1 MATALATARRWCN
14 DSEYAL
20 VAASAAGKDIAWTP
34 ALLRAKIERTRRLRD
49 KNRDAYRKLKRANR
63 AATGAKSGKQVTA
76 IAVAEKR
83 AKIFDET
90 LARFVAKLEKLNAAK
105 RMKALKSAV
114 VDALARKR
122 TAQAS
127 AAGRARGAGAAGKTG
142 KAGRASK
149 AGGTK
154 APVAGPVQVKRV
166 RQMARVRARNV
177 RNQARRDTRG

>member
-122 TAQAS
+122 AAQAS
-127 AAGRARGAGAAGKTG
+127 AAGRARGAGAAG

-154 APVAGPVQVKRV
+154 APVAGSAQVKRV

-177 RNQARRDTRG
+177 RNQARRDARG

>member
-127 AAGRARGAGAAGKTG
+127 AAGRARGAGAAGK
-142 KAGRASK
+142 AGRASK
-149 AGGTK
+149 AGGPK

>member
-122 TAQAS
+122 AAQAS
-127 AAGRARGAGAAGKTG
+127 AAGRARGAGAAGK
-142 KAGRASK
+142 AGRASK
-149 AGGTK
+149 AGGPK